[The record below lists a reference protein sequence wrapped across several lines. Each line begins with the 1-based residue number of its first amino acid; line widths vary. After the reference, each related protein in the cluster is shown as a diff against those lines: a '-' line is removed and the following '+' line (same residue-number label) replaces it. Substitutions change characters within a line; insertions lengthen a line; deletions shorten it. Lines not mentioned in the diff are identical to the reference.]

1 VEAPD
6 VVVLFPPRSKCDTMP
21 ALDKEV
27 SRMSD
32 LKDLLSRPFL
42 FGLGAMALTG
52 DRIRQFLDESVARG
66 EITREQ
72 GSSLWSDIMTRAEEE
87 RRNLEVRINE
97 QVRKALQNAGLVTKG
112 DLELLRARIDAIENR
127 LARIEGAGR
136 EEPEPEATPTQPEPA
151 TQEPPTA

>member
-1 VEAPD
+1 
-6 VVVLFPPRSKCDTMP
+6 
-21 ALDKEV
+21 
-27 SRMSD
+27 
-32 LKDLLSRPFL
+32 
-42 FGLGAMALTG
+42 
-52 DRIRQFLDESVARG
+52 
-66 EITREQ
+66 
-72 GSSLWSDIMTRAEEE
+72 MTRAEEE

>member
-1 VEAPD
+1 M
-6 VVVLFPPRSKCDTMP
+6 VVLFPPRSKCDTIS

>member
-1 VEAPD
+1 M
-6 VVVLFPPRSKCDTMP
+6 VVLFPPRSKCDTMP

>member
-1 VEAPD
+1 